1 MNQCDPCL
9 KICDCVEK
17 ARDWDGEFY
26 ALCCKCA
33 RTHPYFWRFSGKR
46 RLKYDGGSS
55 MTNASTTEDRTGGV
69 CFSAATTHATSYSI
83 ITPVDTRSGA
93 RQRNRTT
100 LRPRLVPSHFLGVGA
115 RTVETSATIT
125 AGDRQLT

>member
-9 KICDCVEK
+9 KICDCVET

-46 RLKYDGGSS
+46 RLRYDECEH
-55 MTNASTTEDRTGGV
+55 NARPDGRSVFLCRHDSRHV
-69 CFSAATTHATSYSI
+69 TSYSI

-100 LRPRLVPSHFLGVGA
+100 LRPRLVPSHFLSVGA
-115 RTVETSATIT
+115 RTVETSTTIT